1 MLQLFTWVRWFNDA
15 INNLLSLYVS
25 SYIFRDGLI
34 DSLITQFDL
43 FLPSITFEM
52 IAFIQVPR
60 NSDRS
65 FTDSAQKRVLC
76 TLIEEIV
83 YTIKGIFYY

>member
-1 MLQLFTWVRWFNDA
+1 MLQLFTWVRWFSDA
-15 INNLLSLYVS
+15 MNNLLSLYVS

-43 FLPSITFEM
+43 FLPSITFET

-60 NSDRS
+60 NSIFYRHI
-65 FTDSAQKRVLC
+65 AQKHVLC

>member
-1 MLQLFTWVRWFNDA
+1 MGAMVQRRDEQLTFF
-15 INNLLSLYVS
+15 IYVS
-25 SYIFRDGLI
+25 SYISRDGLI

-60 NSDRS
+60 NSDR
-65 FTDSAQKRVLC
+65 FFYRHC
-76 TLIEEIV
+76 TEVRFMHINRRNCIHD
-83 YTIKGIFYY
+83 